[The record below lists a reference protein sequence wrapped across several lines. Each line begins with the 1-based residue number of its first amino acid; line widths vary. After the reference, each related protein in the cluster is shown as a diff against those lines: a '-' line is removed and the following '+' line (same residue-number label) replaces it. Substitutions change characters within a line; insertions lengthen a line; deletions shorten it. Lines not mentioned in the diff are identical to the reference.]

1 MLQKQIYDLLFPSE
15 AKVTLIFFHLIIY
28 SVQRDAAACVHVVFY
43 IY

>member
-1 MLQKQIYDLLFPSE
+1 MLQKQIYDLLFSLGS
-15 AKVTLIFFHLIIY
+15 KSNSDFFHLIIY